1 MKPLEKEANW
11 ALQKALQDNLITEE
25 DTAVI
30 FQSWNQLEVY
40 LTHLKDSFPG
50 DTLHAIAIKTN
61 PQPKVLK
68 KIIDLGFGLEA
79 ASIEEVQLAIDAGA
93 EFSKIIF
100 DSPVKTKRE
109 IDFCNQH
116 LPGIRLNVNSLEEL
130 KRIPKNP
137 SFTVG
142 IRINPMIETGAP
154 DIYHVSSDESKFG
167 VPIIEKKQIID
178 AIIRFPVT
186 QLHVHAGSHMTELE
200 ASIDAVKALVDLAVE
215 ANHNLEL
222 NGIKRKITTLDIG
235 GGLPPEHLEEHK
247 QSHMQ
252 RYARGIVENCPNV
265 SNFKLITEFGQG
277 CYFYTG
283 YAFSRV
289 EYTLIRGEKKLIFIH
304 LGADYLMRDVYIKP
318 RGISFLTFNE
328 KGILKTATASQ
339 YDIAGPLCFAGD
351 YVTKNQLLQDPAEG
365 DWIALINTGSN
376 SIGLWSRHC
385 SRMIPKV
392 IGCNMN
398 NQSLEV
404 LSNRFSPFV

>member
-40 LTHLKDSFPG
+40 LTHLKNSFPG

-68 KIIDLGFGLEA
+68 KISDLGFGLEA

-186 QLHVHAGSHMTELE
+186 QLHIHAGSHMSDLGGAIE
-200 ASIDAVKALVDLAVE
+200 AVKSLMELAIE
-215 ANHNLEL
+215 ANNTLEL
-222 NGIKRKITTLDIG
+222 NGIERKITALDIG
-235 GGLPPEHLEEHK
+235 GGLSPEILGGNQESNM
-247 QSHMQ
+247 QS
-252 RYARGIVENCPNV
+252 YARAIIENCPEIV
-265 SNFKLITEFGQG
+265 NFKLLTEFGQW

-283 YAFSRV
+283 YAYSRV
-289 EYTLIRGEKKLIFIH
+289 EYSLIRGDKKIIFIH
-304 LGADYLMRDVYIKP
+304 LGADFLMRDAYSKP
-318 RGISFLTFNE
+318 RGLCFLTFDI
-328 KGILKTATASQ
+328 KGELKTTTSSLF
-339 YDIAGPLCFAGD
+339 DIAGPLCFAGD
-351 YVTKNQLLQDPAEG
+351 YVTKNQLLQDPEEG
-365 DWIALINTGSN
+365 DWLGLVNTGSN

-385 SRMIPKV
+385 SRMVPKV
-392 IGCNMN
+392 LGSNMN
-398 NQSLEV
+398 ANALEV
-404 LSNRFSPFV
+404 LSERFNPFA

>member
-11 ALQKALQDNLITEE
+11 ALQKALQENLITEE

-40 LTHLKDSFPG
+40 LTHLKEAFPAN
-50 DTLHAIAIKTN
+50 TLHAIAIKTN
-61 PQPKVLK
+61 PHPKVLK
-68 KIIDLGFGLEA
+68 KISDLGFGLEA
-79 ASIEEVQLAIDAGA
+79 ASMEEVQLAIDAGA

-130 KRIPKNP
+130 NRIPKNP
-137 SFTVG
+137 SFTLG

-154 DIYHVSSDESKFG
+154 DIFHVSSDESKFG
-167 VPIIEKKQIID
+167 VPITEKNQILD

-186 QLHVHAGSHMTELE
+186 QLHVHAGSHMTEI
-200 ASIDAVKALVDLAVE
+200 AAAIQAVKTLVDLAIE
-215 ANHNLEL
+215 ANNTLEL
-222 NGIKRKITTLDIG
+222 NGIKRKITALDIG
-235 GGLPPEHLEEHK
+235 GGLPPEQLEESK
-247 QSHMQ
+247 QSYMQ
-252 RYARGIVENCPNV
+252 QYALGIVENCPNI
-265 SNFKLITEFGQG
+265 SNFTLITEFGQW

-289 EYTLIRGEKKLIFIH
+289 EYTLIRGEKKVLFIH
-304 LGADYLMRDVYIKP
+304 LGADYLMRDAYVKP
-318 RGISFLTFNE
+318 RGVSFLTFSNN
-328 KGILKTATASQ
+328 GVLKTTKASH

-351 YVTKNQLLQDPAEG
+351 YVTKNQLLQGPEEG
-365 DWIALINTGSN
+365 DWLALINTGSN

-385 SRMIPKV
+385 SRMVPKV
-392 IGCNMN
+392 LGSNMN
-398 NQSLEV
+398 AQTLEV
-404 LSNRFSPFV
+404 LSERFSPFI

>member
-11 ALQKALQDNLITEE
+11 TLQKALQENLITEE

-40 LTHLKDSFPG
+40 LTHLKEAFPAN
-50 DTLHAIAIKTN
+50 TLHAIAIKTN
-61 PQPKVLK
+61 PHPKVLK
-68 KIIDLGFGLEA
+68 KISDLGFGLEA
-79 ASIEEVQLAIDAGA
+79 ASMEEVQLAIDAGV

-100 DSPVKTKRE
+100 DSPVKTKLE
-109 IDFCNQH
+109 IDFCNKH

-130 KRIPKNP
+130 TRMPQNP
-137 SFTVG
+137 TFTLG

-186 QLHVHAGSHMTELE
+186 QLHVHAGSHMTELD
-200 ASIDAVKALVDLAVE
+200 ASIEAVKALVELAIE
-215 ANHNLEL
+215 ANQNLEL

-235 GGLPPEHLEEHK
+235 GGLPPEQLEENK
-247 QSHMQ
+247 QSYMQ
-252 RYARGIVENCPNV
+252 QYALGIVENCPNI
-265 SNFKLITEFGQG
+265 SNFTLITEFGQW

-289 EYTLIRGEKKLIFIH
+289 EYTLIRGEKKVLFIH
-304 LGADYLMRDVYIKP
+304 LGADYLMRDAYVKP
-318 RGISFLTFNE
+318 RGVSFLTFSNY
-328 KGILKTATASQ
+328 GVLKTAKASH

-351 YVTKNQLLQDPAEG
+351 YVTKNQLLQGPEEG
-365 DWIALINTGSN
+365 DWLALINTGSN

-392 IGCNMN
+392 IGCDMN
-398 NQSLEV
+398 NQSLEI
-404 LSNRFSPFV
+404 LSERFSPFV

>member
-1 MKPLEKEANW
+1 MNPLEKEANW
-11 ALQKALQDNLITEE
+11 ALQKALQDDLITEE

-40 LTHLKDSFPG
+40 LTHLKDSFPAN
-50 DTLHAIAIKTN
+50 TLHAIAIKTN
-61 PQPKVLK
+61 PQPQVLK
-68 KIIDLGFGLEA
+68 KIIHLGFGLEA

-100 DSPVKTKRE
+100 DSPVKTKQE
-109 IDFCNQH
+109 INFCNQH
-116 LPGIRLNVNSLEEL
+116 VPGIRLNVNSLEEL
-130 KRIPKNP
+130 NRIPKNP
-137 SFTVG
+137 SFTLG

-167 VPIIEKKQIID
+167 VPIIEKNQIID

-186 QLHVHAGSHMTELE
+186 QLHVHAGSHMSEMA
-200 ASIDAVKALVDLAVE
+200 ASIQAVKALVDLAVE
-215 ANHNLEL
+215 ANHHLEL
-222 NGIKRKITTLDIG
+222 NGIERKITTLDIG
-235 GGLPPEHLEEHK
+235 GGLPPEQLEENK
-247 QSHMQ
+247 QSYMQ
-252 RYARGIVENCPNV
+252 QYARGIIENCPNI
-265 SNFKLITEFGQG
+265 SDFTLITEFGQW

-289 EYTLIRGEKKLIFIH
+289 EYTLIRGAKKVLFIH
-304 LGADYLMRDVYIKP
+304 LGADYLMRDAYVKP
-318 RGISFLTFNE
+318 RGVSFLTFSNN
-328 KGILKTATASQ
+328 GILKTASASH

-392 IGCNMN
+392 IGCDIN
-398 NQSLEV
+398 NQSLEI
-404 LSNRFSPFV
+404 LSERFSPFV

>member
-186 QLHVHAGSHMTELE
+186 QLHIHAGSHMSDLGGAIE
-200 ASIDAVKALVDLAVE
+200 AVKSLMELAIE
-215 ANHNLEL
+215 ANNTLEL
-222 NGIKRKITTLDIG
+222 NGIERKITALDIG
-235 GGLPPEHLEEHK
+235 GGLSPEILGENQESNM
-247 QSHMQ
+247 QS
-252 RYARGIVENCPNV
+252 YARAIIENCPEIV
-265 SNFKLITEFGQG
+265 NFKLLTEFGQW

-283 YAFSRV
+283 YAYSRV
-289 EYTLIRGEKKLIFIH
+289 EY
-304 LGADYLMRDVYIKP
+304 
-318 RGISFLTFNE
+318 
-328 KGILKTATASQ
+328 
-339 YDIAGPLCFAGD
+339 
-351 YVTKNQLLQDPAEG
+351 
-365 DWIALINTGSN
+365 
-376 SIGLWSRHC
+376 
-385 SRMIPKV
+385 
-392 IGCNMN
+392 
-398 NQSLEV
+398 
-404 LSNRFSPFV
+404 

>member
-1 MKPLEKEANW
+1 MP
-11 ALQKALQDNLITEE
+11 Q
-25 DTAVI
+25 
-30 FQSWNQLEVY
+30 
-40 LTHLKDSFPG
+40 
-50 DTLHAIAIKTN
+50 N
-61 PQPKVLK
+61 P
-68 KIIDLGFGLEA
+68 
-79 ASIEEVQLAIDAGA
+79 
-93 EFSKIIF
+93 
-100 DSPVKTKRE
+100 
-109 IDFCNQH
+109 N
-116 LPGIRLNVNSLEEL
+116 
-130 KRIPKNP
+130 
-137 SFTVG
+137 FTIG

-222 NGIKRKITTLDIG
+222 NGIKRKIITLDIG

-252 RYARGIVENCPNV
+252 RYARGIVENCPTV
-265 SNFKLITEFGQG
+265 SNFKLITEFGQW

-328 KGILKTATASQ
+328 KGILKTANASQ

>member
-1 MKPLEKEANW
+1 MNPLEKEANW

-40 LTHLKDSFPG
+40 LTHLKDCFPTN
-50 DTLHAIAIKTN
+50 TLHAIAIKTN

-93 EFSKIIF
+93 EYSKIIF
-100 DSPVKTKRE
+100 DSPVKTRQE

-154 DIYHVSSDESKFG
+154 DLYHVSSDESKFG
-167 VPIIEKKQIID
+167 VPITEKKQIID
-178 AIIRFPVT
+178 AIIRCPVT
-186 QLHVHAGSHMTELE
+186 QLHIHAGSHMSDLKGAIE
-200 ASIDAVKALVDLAVE
+200 AVKSLVELAIE
-215 ANHNLEL
+215 ANNTLEL
-222 NGIKRKITTLDIG
+222 NGIERQITALDIG
-235 GGLPPEHLEEHK
+235 GGLSPEILEK
-247 QSHMQ
+247 NQPSNMQS
-252 RYARGIVENCPNV
+252 YARAITENCPEIL
-265 SNFKLITEFGQG
+265 NFKLITEFGQW

-283 YAFSRV
+283 YAYSRI
-289 EYTLIRGEKKLIFIH
+289 EYSLKRGDKKIIFIH
-304 LGADYLMRDVYIKP
+304 LGADFLMRDAYSKP
-318 RGISFLTFNE
+318 RGLTFLTFDGN
-328 KGILKTATASQ
+328 GNLKKSDTSV

-351 YVTKNQLLQDPAEG
+351 YISKNQQLQDPTEG
-365 DWIALINTGSN
+365 DWLGLVNTGSN

-385 SRMIPKV
+385 SRMVPKV
-392 IGCNMN
+392 LGSNMN
-398 NQSLEV
+398 TKTLEV
-404 LSNRFSPFV
+404 LSERFNPFA